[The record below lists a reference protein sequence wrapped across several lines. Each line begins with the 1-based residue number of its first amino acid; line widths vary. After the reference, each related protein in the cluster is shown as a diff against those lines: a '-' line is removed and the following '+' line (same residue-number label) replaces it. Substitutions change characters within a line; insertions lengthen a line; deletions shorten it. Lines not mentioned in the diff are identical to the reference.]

1 MSQTILIVE
10 DEADLARGLEINL
23 RREGYEVLKAGTGDQ
38 GLQFALQEKPD
49 LILLDVMLPGINGL
63 DLCRLLRQRGFE
75 SPIII
80 LTARGEEIDRVLGLE
95 LGADDYV
102 AKPFGLRELIARIRV
117 QLRRPKAPA
126 SPSVSSSVSR
136 YCFGT
141 VELDF
146 EKCRATRAGKAV
158 DLTVKEFEIMKLL
171 VRNHGKN
178 VTRDRL
184 LNEVWGYES
193 TPTTR
198 TVDNHILRLRQKL
211 ENDPAAPEYILSV
224 YGEGYKFVG

>member
-1 MSQTILIVE
+1 MSQRILIVE

-23 RREGYEVLKAGTGDQ
+23 RREGYEVLKAETGER
-38 GLQFALQEKPD
+38 GLRLALEENPD

-63 DLCRLLRQRGFE
+63 DLCRLLRQKGFDA
-75 SPIII
+75 PIII

-102 AKPFGLRELIARIRV
+102 PKPFGLRELIARIRV
-117 QLRRPKAPA
+117 RLRRSQPTA
-126 SPSVSSSVSR
+126 SPSVSSYS
-136 YCFGT
+136 FGT

-146 EKCRATRAGKAV
+146 EKCRATRGGKAV

-171 VRNHGKN
+171 VRNRREN

>member
-1 MSQTILIVE
+1 MTQTILIVE

-23 RREGYEVLKAGTGDQ
+23 RREGYEVLKAGTGDH
-38 GLQFALQEKPD
+38 GLHLALNENPD
-49 LILLDVMLPGINGL
+49 LILLDVMLPGMNGF
-63 DLCRLLRQRGFE
+63 DVCRQLRQKGFDA
-75 SPIII
+75 PIIM

-102 AKPFGLRELIARIRV
+102 QKPFGLRELIARIRV
-117 QLRRPKAPA
+117 RLRRSKPAA
-126 SPSVSSSVSR
+126 SPPVSH

-146 EKCRATRAGKAV
+146 EKCRVTRSGKAL
-158 DLTVKEFEIMKLL
+158 DLTAKELEIMKLL
-171 VRNHGKN
+171 VRNRNQN

-211 ENDPAAPEYILSV
+211 ENDPASPEYILSV

>member
-1 MSQTILIVE
+1 MSQRILIVE
-10 DEADLARGLEINL
+10 DEPDLARGLEINL

-38 GLQFALQEKPD
+38 GLQLAFQENPD
-49 LILLDVMLPGINGL
+49 LILLDVMLPGMNGF
-63 DLCRLLRQRGFE
+63 DLCRLLRQKGYE
-75 SPIII
+75 APIIM

-102 AKPFGLRELIARIRV
+102 PKPFGIRELIARIRV
-117 QLRRPKAPA
+117 RLRRSKP
-126 SPSVSSSVSR
+126 SSLPSVPR
-136 YCFGT
+136 YCFGA

-146 EKCRATRAGKAV
+146 EKCRATRAGKML
-158 DLTVKEFEIMKLL
+158 DLTMKEFEIMRLL
-171 VRNHGKN
+171 VQNRNAN
-178 VTRDRL
+178 VSRDRL

-193 TPTTR
+193 SPTTR

>member
-1 MSQTILIVE
+1 MRQRILVVE

-38 GLQFALQEKPD
+38 GLQLALQENPD
-49 LILLDVMLPGINGL
+49 LILLDVMLPGMNGL
-63 DLCRLLRQRGFE
+63 DLCRLLRQKGFE
-75 SPIII
+75 APIIM

-117 QLRRPKAPA
+117 RLRRSKPRAL
-126 SPSVSSSVSR
+126 PSVAR
-136 YCFGT
+136 YCFGN

-146 EKCRATRAGKAV
+146 EKCRATRAGRV
-158 DLTVKEFEIMKLL
+158 LGLTVKEFEIMKLL
-171 VRNHGKN
+171 VRNRNQN

-193 TPTTR
+193 APTTR